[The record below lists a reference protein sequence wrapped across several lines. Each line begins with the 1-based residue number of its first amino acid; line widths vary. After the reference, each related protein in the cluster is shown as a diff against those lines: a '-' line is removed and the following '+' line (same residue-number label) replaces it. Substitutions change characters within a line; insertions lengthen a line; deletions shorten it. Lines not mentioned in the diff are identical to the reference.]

1 LFCALRVVESDS
13 MRHGDWEAGATAD
26 ETGRGITRREAL
38 KRGTVLGLGL
48 VWVTPEMSSFRM
60 TAQFAEATSPV
71 PEAEVSDTTAEIED
85 EVEGVEIENDEQVVS
100 GQLPFTG
107 LPLEQAL
114 PLAGGALATGAALVR
129 AARERKES
137 PEPVADET
145 ADGV

>member
-1 LFCALRVVESDS
+1 
-13 MRHGDWEAGATAD
+13 MRHGDWEAGATPD

-71 PEAEVSDTTAEIED
+71 PETEVSDTSEEIET
-85 EVEGVEIENDEQVVS
+85 EVENVEIENDEQVVS
-100 GQLPFTG
+100 GELPFTG
-107 LPLEQAL
+107 LPLEQVI

-129 AARERKES
+129 AARERKEHT
-137 PEPVADET
+137 EPIAEDQTDV
-145 ADGV
+145 

>member
-1 LFCALRVVESDS
+1 LFRAPRVVESGS
-13 MRHGDWEAGATAD
+13 MRHGDWEAGATPD
-26 ETGRGITRREAL
+26 ERGKGITRREAL

-71 PEAEVSDTTAEIED
+71 PETEVSDTSVED
-85 EVEGVEIENDEQVVS
+85 EVKDVEIENDEQVVS

-114 PLAGGALATGAALVR
+114 PIAGGALATGAALVR
-129 AARERKES
+129 AARERKEHT
-137 PEPVADET
+137 EPVADET